1 MTARLL
7 GRAVDR
13 RRLVT
18 GLAVAPMVT
27 SASTLFGAKAGGAPK
42 APIFAPDL
50 TKPLAEAGEVGVI
63 AFETGDAGEISVSDV
78 ERAKAAFVP
87 ASTFKIPNTVIAL
100 ETGVV
105 ASLDDPVFKWDGKV
119 RSIDGKPV
127 DGWNRD
133 QPLREAFRN
142 STVWIYQE
150 IARKVGPER
159 MAHYVSA
166 FDYGN
171 ADISGVPIDQFWL
184 SGALRISA
192 LGQIAF
198 LDKLRAG
205 TLPVSAR
212 AQSLTKEAMEIE
224 RADAY
229 VMRGKTG
236 WAFDQKIGWFVGWI
250 EAKNASRLF
259 ALNLDVSTPRSI
271 KARVEIVKAAG
282 RQLGYM

>member
-1 MTARLL
+1 MPMASSAVALL
-7 GRAVDR
+7 GA
-13 RRLVT
+13 
-18 GLAVAPMVT
+18 
-27 SASTLFGAKAGGAPK
+27 GAWAAPK
-42 APIFAPDL
+42 SPIFAPDL
-50 TKPLAEAGEVGVI
+50 AKPFAAAGEAGVI
-63 AFETGDAGEISVSDV
+63 SFETGDAGEISVSDV
-78 ERAKAAFVP
+78 ERAKAAFLP
-87 ASTFKIPNTVIAL
+87 ASTFKIPNTIIAL

-171 ADISGVPIDQFWL
+171 RDISGVPIDQFWL

-192 LGQIAF
+192 LEQIAL
-198 LDKLRAG
+198 LDKLRLG
-205 TLPVSAR
+205 SLPVSAR
-212 AQSLTKEAMEIE
+212 AQSLTKEAMVVE
-224 RADAY
+224 RTDAY
-229 VMRGKTG
+229 VLRGKTG
-236 WAFDQKIGWFVGWI
+236 WAFDQKIGWFVGWL
-250 EAKNASRLF
+250 ETEKASRLF
-259 ALNLDVSTPRSI
+259 ALNLDMSTSRSI
-271 KARVEIVKAAG
+271 KARVEIVKVAAH
-282 RQLGYM
+282 QLGYM

>member
-1 MTARLL
+1 MTAGLF
-7 GRAVDR
+7 GRTVDR
-13 RRLVT
+13 RRFVI
-18 GLAVAPMVT
+18 GLAAVPTALVLFDAQGWAAPR
-27 SASTLFGAKAGGAPK
+27 
-42 APIFAPDL
+42 APILAPEL
-50 TKPLAEAGEVGVI
+50 AKPFVAAGEVGVI

-78 ERAKAAFVP
+78 ERAQAAYLP

-171 ADISGVPIDQFWL
+171 ADITGVPIDQFWL

-198 LDKLRAG
+198 LDKLRSG

-212 AQSLTKEAMEIE
+212 AQTLATEAMLLE
-224 RADAY
+224 RTDAY
-229 VMRGKTG
+229 VLRGKTG

-250 EAKNASRLF
+250 ETGKRSHLF
-259 ALNLDVSTPRSI
+259 ALNLDVATPRSI
-271 KARVEIVKAAG
+271 KARVEIVKAAA

>member
-1 MTARLL
+1 MTPRLL

-18 GLAVAPMVT
+18 GLAAMPMAT
-27 SASTLFGAKAGGAPK
+27 SAFVLLGTRARAASKT
-42 APIFAPDL
+42 PIFSPDL
-50 TKPLAEAGEVGVI
+50 AKPFAAAGEVGVL

-78 ERAKAAFVP
+78 ERANATFLP

-100 ETGVV
+100 ETGVA
-105 ASLDDPVFKWDGKV
+105 ASLDDPVFKWDGRV

-142 STVWIYQE
+142 STVWLYQE
-150 IARKVGPER
+150 IARKIGPER

-184 SGALRISA
+184 SGGLRISA
-192 LGQIAF
+192 LEQIAF

-205 TLPVSAR
+205 VLPVSAR
-212 AQSLTKEAMEIE
+212 AQSLAKEAMVIE
-224 RADAY
+224 RTDAY
-229 VMRGKTG
+229 VLRGKTG

-250 EAKNASRLF
+250 ETKNASRLF
-259 ALNLDVSTPRSI
+259 ALNLDVATPQSI
-271 KARVEIVKAAG
+271 KARVEIVKAAA
-282 RQLGYM
+282 RQLGYI